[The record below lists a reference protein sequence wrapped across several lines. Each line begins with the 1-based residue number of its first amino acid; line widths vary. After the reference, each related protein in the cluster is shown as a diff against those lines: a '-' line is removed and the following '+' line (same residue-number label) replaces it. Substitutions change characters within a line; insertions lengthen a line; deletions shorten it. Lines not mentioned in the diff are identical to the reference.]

1 MLTING
7 AGDFDHFD
15 SPKKS
20 SLPALHKANPAP
32 SFAPSTPNIKSLN
45 LFRNPAFT
53 TPQRTIDTDFSS
65 GPENQSSPLADN
77 EDTPEQPM
85 RSGTTPTNSTL
96 VMFQGKRSE
105 MGSPSKNFPRIC
117 TPGRAERRPYLYTAI
132 SRRGLKR
139 RRRDVEG
146 RDTRLARRRP
156 SDESDY
162 EDPNP
167 SHGSSAPPKTTATP
181 PHEVG
186 IIPSILT
193 FVDAHPDL
201 PDVLS
206 RYAQFMLN
214 LFFVGLLMFI
224 VYCFFATIRSDVDEA
239 SREVAA
245 ETMAEMVACTRE
257 FKSNK
262 CDSAERVPAME
273 SMCNS
278 WQKCMDRD
286 PAMVGRARV
295 SAQTFAEIIT
305 SFAEGISYKTM
316 VCELFDPG
324 LRHNRAN
331 ATLQLFCSIL
341 FLGFWGIS
349 NVSLSVFRHKRQHYE
364 SDFQSRNPHPQHIG
378 LSRGGSDAYFQ
389 YPGQKAQVSMGM
401 TNQGHG
407 REETES
413 SGKQLDYR

>member
-1 MLTING
+1 MLTG
-7 AGDFDHFD
+7 YGVGDFDHFD
-15 SPKKS
+15 SPQKH
-20 SLPALHKANPAP
+20 SLLALQKTNSAP
-32 SFAPSTPNIKSLN
+32 SFAPSTPNTKSLN
-45 LFRNPAFT
+45 PFRNSAFT
-53 TPQRTIDTDFSS
+53 TPQRSIDTDFSS

-77 EDTPEQPM
+77 EDTPQQTM
-85 RSGTTPTNSTL
+85 RSGAAPTTGTL

-105 MGSPSKNFPRIC
+105 KGSPSKNLPRPY
-117 TPGRAERRPYLYTAI
+117 TPGWSERKPYVKTAV

-146 RDTRLARRRP
+146 RDTRLAHRRP
-156 SDESDY
+156 SDDSDY
-162 EDPNP
+162 EDHDP
-167 SHGSSAPPKTTATP
+167 SRGSSAPPKTTTP
-181 PHEVG
+181 PQEIG

-245 ETMAEMVACTRE
+245 ETMAEMVACIRE

-316 VCELFDPG
+316 VCKLPNPG
-324 LRHNRAN
+324 LHIIEL
-331 ATLQLFCSIL
+331 T
-341 FLGFWGIS
+341 FLRS
-349 NVSLSVFRHKRQHYE
+349 SSVLSY
-364 SDFQSRNPHPQHIG
+364 S
-378 LSRGGSDAYFQ
+378 
-389 YPGQKAQVSMGM
+389 
-401 TNQGHG
+401 
-407 REETES
+407 
-413 SGKQLDYR
+413 

>member
-1 MLTING
+1 MLTSNG

-15 SPKKS
+15 SPQKP
-20 SLPALHKANPAP
+20 SLPALQKPNPAP
-32 SFAPSTPNIKSLN
+32 SFAPSTPNIKFLN
-45 LFRNPAFT
+45 SFRNAAFT

-85 RSGTTPTNSTL
+85 RSGAAPTNGTL
-96 VMFQGKRSE
+96 VMFQGRTSE
-105 MGSPSKNFPRIC
+105 KGSPSKNFTRPC
-117 TPGRAERRPYLYTAI
+117 TPGWGERKPYVNTAV

-156 SDESDY
+156 SDDSDY
-162 EDPNP
+162 EDHDP
-167 SHGSSAPPKTTATP
+167 SRGNSAPPKTTTP
-181 PHEVG
+181 PQEIG

-316 VCELFDPG
+316 VCKKTG
-324 LRHNRAN
+324 LRLPHNRAN
-331 ATLQLFCSIL
+331 TSLQFFCTIL

-364 SDFQSRNPHPQHIG
+364 PDFQNRNPNRQQVG
-378 LSRGGSDAYFQ
+378 LSRVGSDAYFQ
-389 YPGQKAQVSMGM
+389 YPGQKAQVSMGIS
-401 TNQGHG
+401 NQGYG
-407 REETES
+407 REETDS
-413 SGKQLDYR
+413 PGKQSEYR